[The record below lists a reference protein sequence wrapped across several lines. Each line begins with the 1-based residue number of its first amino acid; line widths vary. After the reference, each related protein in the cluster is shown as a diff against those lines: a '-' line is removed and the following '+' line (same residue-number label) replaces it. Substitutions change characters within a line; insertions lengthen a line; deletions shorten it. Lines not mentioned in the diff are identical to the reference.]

1 MKRTRILRTLRTL
14 FISYLISHLSY
25 LSSAALKL
33 THDPMPLPQFTFA
46 GRVCDYA
53 HVAYDADQ
61 KVEIRVYDGQ
71 GNLLAKGQTFTSGKT
86 ACNFSVDVPVA
97 DQPAAGCAV
106 AGVTEVKID
115 FIDPDGQVFHGL
127 VSQGDAIVGAPG
139 ELKRLDI
146 ALGTDSDHDGVADEY
161 VEALAYLMW
170 KNKKSSY
177 DAEAD
182 WDGDGANNRA
192 EYVAGTNPFDAT
204 DRFSVRQMAA
214 DEGFDDYLKLT
225 FLANQGRSYTV
236 DTSDALEKDQANW
249 RGTSFKNAEGE
260 EQTRIN
266 TGGTETGYRTIYV
279 LKENV
284 KQQFWKLKVE

>member
-25 LSSAALKL
+25 LSSAALKM
-33 THDPMPLPQFTFA
+33 THDPLPLPPFTFA
-46 GRVCDYA
+46 GRVVDYA

-61 KVEIRVYDGQ
+61 KVEIRVSDAA
-71 GNLLAKGQTFTSGKT
+71 GNLIAKGQTFTSGKT
-86 ACNFSVDVPVA
+86 TYNFAVDIPLSDQAAQGSVQTGA
-97 DQPAAGCAV
+97 K
-106 AGVTEVKID
+106 VKIT
-115 FIDPDGQVFHGL
+115 FIDPDGQIFEGL
-127 VSQGDAIVGAPG
+127 VLEGDETTGNPG
-139 ELKRLDI
+139 EMKTLNV
-146 ALGTDSDHDGVADEY
+146 ALGTDADHDGVTDEY
-161 VEALAYLMW
+161 VDALAYLMW
-170 KNKKSSY
+170 KNGKSAY
-177 DAEAD
+177 DANAD

-192 EYVAGTNPFDAT
+192 EYIAGTNPFDAK

-214 DEGFDDYLKLT
+214 AEGFDDYIKLT

-236 DTSDALEKDQANW
+236 DTSDALEPEKANW
-249 RGTSFKNAEGE
+249 RGTAFKNAEGE

-279 LKENV
+279 LKENL